1 VAELIVKVLNSR
13 GIKMTDVE
21 KRLKKMALDPSLDIT
36 IRVGKSGLTESLIS
50 ELDSQ
55 LRTRNLV
62 KVKVNRGIAD
72 VSSLKDELWQK
83 MAENTSS
90 NIILKRGNIA
100 VFHRK

>member
-1 VAELIVKVLNSR
+1 
-13 GIKMTDVE
+13 MTDVE

-83 MAENTSS
+83 MAESTSS
-90 NIILKRGNIA
+90 NIILARGNIA

>member
-1 VAELIVKVLNSR
+1 
-13 GIKMTDVE
+13 MTDVE